1 MSELILWKR
10 QEMNKLRR
18 DMERLFNR
26 FWYDFGVP
34 VFPGEIA
41 EKPSID
47 LSETEDTLIIRA
59 EFPGVNPEDMDIS
72 VTGDTLIIKAE
83 VRKETVEESV
93 RYHRVERRSGSLSRT
108 IPLPCRVKVNE
119 IKAIYKE
126 GILNITMPKC
136 EPDKACGVRIEVR

>member
-1 MSELILWKR
+1 MSELILWKN
-10 QEMNKLRR
+10 QEITKMRR

-26 FWYDFGVP
+26 FWYGFRVP

-41 EKPSID
+41 ETPSID
-47 LSETEDTLIIRA
+47 LSETEGTLIIRA

-93 RYHRVERRSGSLSRT
+93 RYRRVERRSGSFSRT
-108 IPLPCRVKVNE
+108 IPLPCRVRVNE
-119 IKAIYKE
+119 IRAIYKE

-136 EPDKACGVRIEVR
+136 EPDKACGVRIEVG